1 MCYPNVFFYPPAKL
15 TTTTTTTTRPQ
26 AKLAVRG
33 VVDGLKEKV
42 MDLASRTI
50 ATGVGGG
57 GGTVVTPA
65 AKKSKKG
72 SSSSPVP
79 VPVPPPE
86 AGSAR
91 AVTVDSEYAFG
102 LALQQLR
109 VLGKRMDLPNLLG
122 GGSDT
127 LVFVK
132 AAMEAAGRRVGTAPE
147 QEVSGGQ

>member
-1 MCYPNVFFYPPAKL
+1 
-15 TTTTTTTTRPQ
+15 
-26 AKLAVRG
+26 
-33 VVDGLKEKV
+33 

-50 ATGVGGG
+50 ATGVGGGGG